1 MIRVLI
7 ADNYPLSLNGISAIL
22 KKEFGKIQIYETD
35 NIRKADKLAAGTKI
49 DLLILAQS
57 EIGKNSLSQV
67 RRLKNSYPD
76 VPILVMCIY
85 PESTFTYKVIKAGAS
100 AYLSRNCD
108 IPEFVDAVEKLL
120 SGQDYISVAAAK
132 NLIEKISKQQ
142 KKANID
148 QLSTREL
155 QILKLIAAGK
165 PNKTIAQETRLIR
178 TTISTYRKRILQ
190 KLHLKNN
197 IQIARFAM
205 EHQLV

>member
-7 ADNYPLSLNGISAIL
+7 ADNYPLSLNGVSAIL
-22 KKEFGKIQIYETD
+22 KKEFEKIQIYETD

-120 SGQDYISVAAAK
+120 SGQEYISVAAAK